1 MRQGYRLSRRAVFAF
16 VFEDEVGFSM
26 APTQAKT
33 WSRRGAARTP
43 VVREG
48 LWMLPQMEIHHCA
61 DLLQARPP
69 LSADLLAPSRRVLA

>member
-1 MRQGYRLSRRAVFAF
+1 MRQGYRLSRRALFAF

-33 WSRRGAARTP
+33 ARRGAARTP

-61 DLLQARPP
+61 DLLQAWPP